1 MQTIRRRTHDQVER
15 TRENTRAQE
24 EEAVGRDGESDH
36 QEGVQKDDSE
46 EQTAVEGHGKRRY
59 FNVPFH
65 PQSAQKRS
73 VFYCVFVEIFV
84 VQLD

>member
-1 MQTIRRRTHDQVER
+1 MQTIRRRTHNQVER

-24 EEAVGRDGESDH
+24 EEAVGRNGESDH